1 MAFRHPTNRARLN
14 ADIRTGATVMNN
26 TTRVWAILTTVAGI
40 ATLAVT
46 LLFQTLP
53 EVAAGRA
60 AECYAAPPVIAF
72 EFARTANQASAL
84 FGPGDCRAMTI
95 TAMDAINRLDMAAY
109 IPAYTLFA
117 VFGALFAA
125 RGARPRLAL
134 LAILA
139 AITALVA
146 DYVETNALLA
156 ITADLDRAT
165 DAMTGRASTAAWI
178 KFFALGAHG
187 LLVAAVCFRTAPRRW
202 IVGGALVLPMLGVIA
217 AATDPDARAGLI
229 TLGMTIGWLTL
240 MAFAA
245 KESVWGVNNG
255 DLSLLGEGDHAE
267 HGGAGS
273 APG

>member
-1 MAFRHPTNRARLN
+1 MS
-14 ADIRTGATVMNN
+14 N
-26 TTRVWAILTTVAGI
+26 TTRIWASLTTAAGL

-46 LLFQTLP
+46 LLFQALP

-117 VFGALFAA
+117 VLGAIFAA

-146 DYVETNALLA
+146 DYVETSTLLK
-156 ITADLDRAT
+156 ITGDFAAAT
-165 DAMTGRASTAAWI
+165 DAMTVRASTAAWI

-187 LLVAAVCFRTAPRRW
+187 LLVAAVCFRVTPRRW
-202 IVGGALVLPMLGVIA
+202 IVAAAMVLPLPGVIA
-217 AATDPDARAGLI
+217 AATDPDTRAGLM
-229 TLGMTIGWLTL
+229 TLGLTVGWLTML
-240 MAFAA
+240 AFAA
-245 KESVWGVNNG
+245 KEAIWPVRTQGTG
-255 DLSLLGEGDHAE
+255 
-267 HGGAGS
+267 
-273 APG
+273 

>member
-1 MAFRHPTNRARLN
+1 MS
-14 ADIRTGATVMNN
+14 N
-26 TTRVWAILTTVAGI
+26 TTRLWAILTTLAGL

-46 LLFQTLP
+46 LLFRALP
-53 EVAAGRA
+53 EVASGRA
-60 AECYAAPPVIAF
+60 AECYAAPPVI
-72 EFARTANQASAL
+72 EFARTAQQASAL
-84 FGPGDCRAMTI
+84 FGSGECRAMTL

-117 VFGALFAA
+117 VFGAIFAA

-146 DYVETNALLA
+146 DYVETTTLLA
-156 ITADLDRAT
+156 ITADFDTAT
-165 DAMTGRASTAAWI
+165 DAMTVRASTAAWI

-202 IVGGALVLPMLGVIA
+202 IVGAALVLPMLGVIA
-217 AATDPDARAGLI
+217 AATDPDTRTGLM
-229 TLGMTIGWLTL
+229 TLGMTVGWLTL

-245 KESVWGVNNG
+245 KEAVWPVRRSG
-255 DLSLLGEGDHAE
+255 
-267 HGGAGS
+267 
-273 APG
+273 

>member
-1 MAFRHPTNRARLN
+1 MS
-14 ADIRTGATVMNN
+14 N
-26 TTRVWAILTTVAGI
+26 TTRIWAILTTAAGL

-46 LLFQTLP
+46 VLFQVLP

-60 AECYAAPPVIAF
+60 AGCHAAPPVIAF
-72 EFARTANQASAL
+72 EFARTAQQASAL
-84 FGPGDCRAMTI
+84 FGTGDCRAMTV

-117 VFGALFAA
+117 VVAAIFAA

-146 DYVETNALLA
+146 DYVETSTLLK
-156 ITADLDRAT
+156 ITADFDTAT
-165 DAMTGRASTAAWI
+165 DAMTVRASTVAWI

-187 LLVAAVCFRTAPRRW
+187 LLVAAVCFRVTPRRW

-217 AATDPDARAGLI
+217 AATDPAARAGLM
-229 TLGMTIGWLTL
+229 TLGLTLGWLTL

-245 KESVWGVNNG
+245 KEAVWPVNG
-255 DLSLLGEGDHAE
+255 P
-267 HGGAGS
+267 
-273 APG
+273 PGTRRDS